1 MTESTFEWDETKD
14 RLNQFKHGISFDL
27 AQRAFSDPRR
37 VILEDLDHGSVE
49 PRFFCLGIVNGEVM
63 TVRFTRRGEH
73 VRIFGA
79 GYWRK
84 GRRIYAKEGR

>member
-1 MTESTFEWDETKD
+1 MESTFEWDETKD
-14 RLNQFKHGISFDL
+14 RINRLKHGIPFDL

-37 VILEDLDHGSVE
+37 VILEDLNHGSVE
-49 PRFFCLGIVNGEVM
+49 QRFFCLGVVNGEVM
-63 TVRFTRRGEH
+63 TVRFTRRGEQ

-84 GRRIYAKEGR
+84 GRRIYEKEGR